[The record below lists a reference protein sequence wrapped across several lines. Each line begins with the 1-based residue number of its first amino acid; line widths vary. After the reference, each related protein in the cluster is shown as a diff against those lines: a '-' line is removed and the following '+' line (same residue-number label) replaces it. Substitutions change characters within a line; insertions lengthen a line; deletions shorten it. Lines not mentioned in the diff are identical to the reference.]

1 MQNVKKIQNKKSAGE
16 NMSYSQQL
24 AKKTQTKRTVQQNIK
39 NLQGTK
45 SDGEI
50 MSHNQLLVGS

>member
-1 MQNVKKIQNKKSAGE
+1 
-16 NMSYSQQL
+16 MSYSQQL